1 MHSHFAP
8 LPTRTL
14 ALEDPCP
21 WPHPPFGS
29 PRDWAVDDGEVRP
42 CRIETL
48 RGVEV
53 DGQMLGFDLDRR
65 SLIFRFDDEGGA
77 LRVHFARFRRLT
89 LLTPLPA
96 VSQASLQPNTFS
108 PRLRK
113 YQVALYGSDASL
125 DGRTA
130 GHVETPAGLFLFTPD
145 ATDRTLLRVFVPTA
159 AYSRCV
165 LGPSVHE
172 EAALHWNT
180 DPEALWAAVEQP
192 GLRKVVPIGQALF
205 NLGLVSARQLA
216 AFLQLQASDRSKP
229 IGEML
234 VLAGLISRAD
244 LRTALV
250 HKMGYPLVD
259 LSRFPPE
266 PAALKT
272 LTMDA
277 MLEANALPLLRRDGR
292 LVVAVDNL
300 ACTAR
305 LQDLAT
311 PERLRIVP
319 VLALKAHIESAL
331 VTMLHAS
338 DASFWRYEEPPAW
351 RDTEHLNTYAADR

>member
-1 MHSHFAP
+1 MS
-8 LPTRTL
+8 L
-14 ALEDPCP
+14 DGPCA
-21 WPHPPFGS
+21 WPYPPFGS
-29 PRDWAVDDGEVRP
+29 ARDWEIDEGEYRP

-53 DGQMLGFDLDRR
+53 DGQMLAFDLDRR

-77 LRVHFARFRRLT
+77 LRVHFARFRRIT
-89 LLTPLPA
+89 LLTPLPTHSEF
-96 VSQASLQPNTFS
+96 SQQPNTFS

-113 YQVALYGSDASL
+113 YQVALNGGGDVRL

-145 ATDRTLLRVFVPTA
+145 PHDRALQRVFVPTA
-159 AYSRCV
+159 AYTRCV

-172 EAALHWNT
+172 EAAVHWHAT
-180 DPEALWAAVEQP
+180 PQALLAAIEQQP
-192 GLRKVVPIGQALF
+192 LRKVLPIGQAMF
-205 NLGLVSARQLA
+205 NLGLLSARQLA
-216 AFLQLQASDRSKP
+216 GFLKLQSAERSTP

-234 VLAGLISRAD
+234 VIAGVISRAD

-259 LSRFPPE
+259 LSRFPSDG
-266 PAALKT
+266 AALRE

-277 MLEANALPLLRRDGR
+277 MLETNALPLLKHAGQ
-292 LVVAVDNL
+292 LIVAVDNL

-305 LQDLAT
+305 LQDVVG
-311 PERLRIVP
+311 RKLRVVP

-331 VTMLHAS
+331 VTMLHDG
-338 DASFWRYEEPPAW
+338 DASFWRYEEAPAW
-351 RDTEHLNTYAADR
+351 RNTEVMLDA

>member
-1 MHSHFAP
+1 MS
-8 LPTRTL
+8 L
-14 ALEDPCP
+14 DGPCA
-21 WPHPPFGS
+21 WPYPPFGS
-29 PRDWAVDDGEVRP
+29 ARDWEIDEGEYRP

-53 DGQMLGFDLDRR
+53 DGQMLAFDLDRR

-77 LRVHFARFRRLT
+77 LRVHFARFRRIT
-89 LLTPLPA
+89 LLTPLPTHSEF
-96 VSQASLQPNTFS
+96 SQQPNTFS

-113 YQVALYGSDASL
+113 YQVALNGGGDVRL

-145 ATDRTLLRVFVPTA
+145 PHDRALQRVFVPTA
-159 AYSRCV
+159 AYTRCV

-172 EAALHWNT
+172 EAAVHWHAT
-180 DPEALWAAVEQP
+180 PQALLAAVEQQP
-192 GLRKVVPIGQALF
+192 LRKVLPIGQAMF
-205 NLGLVSARQLA
+205 NLGLLSARQLA
-216 AFLQLQASDRSKP
+216 GFLKLQSAERSTP

-234 VLAGLISRAD
+234 VIAGVISRAD

-259 LSRFPPE
+259 LSRFPSDG
-266 PAALKT
+266 AALRE

-277 MLEANALPLLRRDGR
+277 MLETNALPLLKHAGQ
-292 LVVAVDNL
+292 LIVAVDNL

-305 LQDLAT
+305 LQDVVG
-311 PERLRIVP
+311 RKLRVVP

-331 VTMLHAS
+331 VTMLHDG
-338 DASFWRYEEPPAW
+338 DASFWRYEEAPAW
-351 RDTEHLNTYAADR
+351 RNTEVMLDA